1 MMRWFT
7 ALPLINAVYFSTS
20 KATFSGKINVICA
33 SGRRKKKQTAPK
45 TGRTEENWHANIP
58 SHVRWTMLHLFCSLN
73 EMSRWI
79 QTQAKIYSWSPRPH
93 TVKELLLLPPLS
105 LRKRAENST
114 AAVSLNRACGIL
126 VMSLLVLI
134 ITGIWCWMQTKETR
148 ILASPVSIG
157 CFLFV
162 QTPVTF
168 FFTAQRRRTLH
179 QRKMRTLWLW
189 HRNGLCTSQCQ
200 HCVADMATDLN
211 RSAFPCSRPS

>member
-1 MMRWFT
+1 
-7 ALPLINAVYFSTS
+7 
-20 KATFSGKINVICA
+20 
-33 SGRRKKKQTAPK
+33 
-45 TGRTEENWHANIP
+45 
-58 SHVRWTMLHLFCSLN
+58 MLHLFCSLN

-79 QTQAKIYSWSPRPH
+79 QTQANIYSWSPRPH
-93 TVKELLLLPPLS
+93 TVKEFLLLPPLS

-148 ILASPVSIG
+148 IFASPVSIG

-168 FFTAQRRRTLH
+168 FFL
-179 QRKMRTLWLW
+179 
-189 HRNGLCTSQCQ
+189 Q
-200 HCVADMATDLN
+200 HKEEELYIRERWEHSGCGTATDFAPVNANIVLQIWQQT
-211 RSAFPCSRPS
+211 